1 MKSWLNRLRK
11 HKGYVLTLV
20 ILGGLT
26 TLLLAPE
33 ISRLSLW
40 NLRETEVTVTL
51 QPQEKVRIAVTD
63 NLAFGEERVSPS
75 ASLSFEELEKRL
87 VRSSGFEIVKGEDG
101 LASFQGTAPGSSITF
116 LLPQRP
122 ETHISFLPQPEG
134 GIVEVSAYQG
144 RTVTIDTGLQEE
156 PVFRYYPFSFGQT
169 KYLLAN
175 SILLYTGVFLASL
188 VAWSLILAF
197 VRKFAPGNPGTRA
210 VDSRILFLLIL
221 GGTFL
226 VLSLEYFLHKELYQ
240 VAFPADAY
248 YYLHPMAEGGD
259 GGFSLQVFMENL
271 YSFRGYFPSAMSL
284 ILESMS
290 EKIGLDP
297 IYLHYL
303 FISFLAAL
311 TFGVAIPRA
320 YKSWRFREATW
331 FQAGGLYL
339 LFLVFYGN
347 DLFFTLSDAPST
359 FGAVA
364 GLAFLLWGVQEG
376 GWWKYALGGFL
387 VGLASAYRA
396 SYGLMANLV
405 LAGIVLWLLGS
416 FFSYFRKNFRR
427 EHKGA
432 AKGISKPLQ
441 ALFFPLGLLLIL
453 WPQIFI
459 NNFKGISGLYP
470 ADISWV
476 YDPIQQQSQSLTE
489 YSVYHGLQGYYYV
502 PYLVK
507 PMGKDQQMNEVILSD
522 FPGKALSKH
531 DDLHLLV
538 KDPLGFGTILLKKAF
553 WGFNKSPGGTYLPPR
568 ISSEGFNNLY
578 RSLNYGMIIIS
589 LYYLYRRKERDS
601 LLPDKVRWP
610 VLGLLA
616 ITAGPQLLLHIEW
629 RYFMFPHLLLMFLF
643 AYFFTESLGGGE
655 EGRWKPGHILTL
667 ALLILGANAIHFTM
681 LENFLL

>member
-1 MKSWLNRLRK
+1 MKSWLNRLWKCR
-11 HKGYVLTLV
+11 GYVLTLV

-75 ASLSFEELEKRL
+75 ASLSFEELEKRV

-101 LASFQGTAPGSSITF
+101 LASFQGTAPRSSITF

-210 VDSRILFLLIL
+210 VDSRLLFLLIL

-226 VLSLEYFLHKELYQ
+226 VLCLEYFLHKELYQ
-240 VAFPADAY
+240 VAFPQDAY
-248 YYLHPMAEGGD
+248 YYLHPIAEGGD
-259 GGFSLQVFMENL
+259 GGFSLEVFIENL
-271 YSFRGYFPSAMSL
+271 YSFRGYFPSALSL
-284 ILESMS
+284 MFL
-290 EKIGLDP
+290 KIGELSGIGP
-297 IYLHYL
+297 MVFHFL

-311 TFGVAIPRA
+311 TFGVALPRA
-320 YKSWRFREATW
+320 YEAWRGRKSTW
-331 FQAGGLYL
+331 FQSAGLYF

-359 FGAVA
+359 FGAIA
-364 GLAFLLWGVQEG
+364 GLSFLLWGVQGG
-376 GWWKYALGGFL
+376 GWWKYVLAGILIGLGG
-387 VGLASAYRA
+387 AYRA
-396 SYGLMANLV
+396 SYSLLANLV
-405 LAGIVLWLLGS
+405 LAGIFLWILWSVWKYHTKGT
-416 FFSYFRKNFRR
+416 KR
-427 EHKGA
+427 ECNKISIE
-432 AKGISKPLQ
+432 ISKPLQ
-441 ALFFPLGLLLIL
+441 ALFFPLGLMLIL

-459 NNFKGISGLYP
+459 NQYKGLSGLYP
-470 ADISWV
+470 ADV
-476 YDPIQQQSQSLTE
+476 NYAYDNRQQQYLSLTE
-489 YSVYHGLQGYYYV
+489 YSVHHGLQGYYFGQ
-502 PYLVK
+502 PL
-507 PMGKDQQMNEVILSD
+507 GKDQQMNETLYAV
-522 FPGKALSKH
+522 FPGKLLSKY

-553 WGFNKSPGGTYLPPR
+553 WGFNKNPGGTYLPSR